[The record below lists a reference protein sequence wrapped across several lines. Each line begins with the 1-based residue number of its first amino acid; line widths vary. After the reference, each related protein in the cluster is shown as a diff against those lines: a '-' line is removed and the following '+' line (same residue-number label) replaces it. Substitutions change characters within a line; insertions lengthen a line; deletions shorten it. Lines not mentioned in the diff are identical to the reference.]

1 MNYPKTLSL
10 AFFNIAILSSTSFG
24 QVEMAVNRADTGVA
38 QLVADLQNRPRSQ
51 LTKVELTS
59 QNTRSIAG
67 GGVIG
72 TGGSNGIQTSD
83 GKITPLDVV
92 FSQENKVIDVK
103 KEYSV
108 GYKFFQEQVDK
119 IAKAIPSFADDI
131 DIKFSRLT
139 WIVSGLELSS
149 KQCLNNMGIFQV
161 RHGDKQVVLACQNAE
176 GEVSLNLRAIK
187 QLKSPKYLGV
197 VLLHEAFVY
206 SMLREYSAD
215 EYPNAEFQ
223 MISKVVPYIVSN
235 KTLNPEKLYEYAQIV
250 RYVREYVDPVSY
262 KVGNKYNNYALEIYK
277 NRRAEINND
286 HYSLQLLEIRQSHLK
301 SLLESFNVIRENVTP
316 CEGDGLANYI
326 VAYGRLKNEY
336 ESLIDFANGLSKA
349 LHSVGDQAMAVGLA
363 SDIGAQLVLLVSEHN
378 HRMTAILQS
387 GSCKK

>member
-1 MNYPKTLSL
+1 MSYPKTLGL
-10 AFFNIAILSSTSFG
+10 AIFNIAILSATSFG
-24 QVEMAVNRADTGVA
+24 QVEMAVNGADAGVA

-51 LTKVELTS
+51 LTKVELRS

-72 TGGSNGIQTSD
+72 TGGGNGVQTSD

-92 FSQENKVIDVK
+92 FSQETKVIDVK

-131 DIKFSRLT
+131 NIKFSRLT
-139 WIVSGLELSS
+139 WIGSGLELSS
-149 KQCLNNMGIFQV
+149 KKCLNNMGIFQV
-161 RHGDKQVVLACQNAE
+161 RLGDKQVVLACQYAE
-176 GEVSLNLRAIK
+176 GEVSLNVRAIK
-187 QLKSPKYLGV
+187 QLKNPKYLGV
-197 VLLHEAFVY
+197 VFLHEAFVY
-206 SMLREYSAD
+206 SMLREYRAD

-250 RYVREYVDPVSY
+250 RYVREYVDSVSY
-262 KVGNKYNNYALEIYK
+262 KVGNKYNNYALEVYID
-277 NRRAEINND
+277 RRAEINND
-286 HYSLQLLEIRQSHLK
+286 HDSLQLLEARQSHLK
-301 SLLESFNVIRENVTP
+301 SMVESFNVIRENVKP

-326 VAYGRLKNEY
+326 VAYNRLKNEY
-336 ESLIDFANGLSKA
+336 QSLIDFANGLSKT

-363 SDIGAQLVLLVSEHN
+363 SDTGAQLVLLVSEHN
-378 HRMTAILQS
+378 YRMTAILQS